1 MYVFMTRSK
10 HFSNAFYKL
19 FTLNGVMACGIHVF
33 HMLKKGALFLAYF
46 GIGDYSYHQP
56 AQWKAALSFFLF
68 AFSLGLNL
76 AQFFLS
82 LNRLS
87 AFILVLNYER
97 VWNTLFPYLC
107 VFTFVV
113 PSLVFCQV
121 FYLKSSFYSTC
132 LNNNDLLDY
141 FTVNIESVEGKC
153 IDYNQIAF
161 FVGITLVISS
171 LLVNGLTICLFVR
184 HWTSSTARN
193 NNSQSHRF
201 SLILICLLDTI
212 VPLLWE
218 LDYVFDYYT
227 SFYIDHSETI
237 EKICALGILLM
248 ESVLLLPGLWSLLCS
263 KQIRHEFFSF
273 SSKTKVYDL
282 KSGSNRTAKRRARSL
297 QA

>member
-1 MYVFMTRSK
+1 MWTSNSHVFCKTDPKYINKILLRELVGALISTALLGIYIRLMY
-10 HFSNAFYKL
+10 
-19 FTLNGVMACGIHVF
+19 ACGIHVF

-113 PSLVFCQV
+113 PSL
-121 FYLKSSFYSTC
+121 
-132 LNNNDLLDY
+132 
-141 FTVNIESVEGKC
+141 

-218 LDYVFDYYT
+218 LDYF
-227 SFYIDHSETI
+227 
-237 EKICALGILLM
+237 
-248 ESVLLLPGLWSLLCS
+248 
-263 KQIRHEFFSF
+263 
-273 SSKTKVYDL
+273 
-282 KSGSNRTAKRRARSL
+282 
-297 QA
+297 